1 MIRNLVEITF
11 DASKKY
17 IISAGNSSDESERP
31 TSGIITGSKFYE
43 VDTGI
48 QYEFDEDSSTWYPV
62 GLSSQEITDAINAWL
77 DDHPEATTTVQD
89 GSITY
94 AKLYSALQAEI
105 DKIGELETAMETK
118 ADEDGYYESMTVGD
132 AEQLV
137 ATVGVN
143 DKVPYLFRT
152 SGGSADIGDR
162 EVDKVVGGS
171 FPWNQMTYD
180 GNFTSAENW
189 QIQSGNPSMSV
200 SDNAITVIKSASGNP
215 SVYDPAFHSK
225 NVQFNFIKDHIYI
238 FAFDFKSTKEG
249 TPYYRTSAF
258 PNGSLA
264 ITGPAPANTWK
275 HYDVIRKCTTSNT
288 EVGYFGQANAATAIS
303 TGDSISYRN
312 LMVIDLT
319 QLFGST
325 IADYIY
331 SLESSTPG
339 AGVAWFRKL
348 FNKPYY
354 QYCAG
359 SMESVETDL
368 HKMTGFNAYNHAT
381 GKAKVVGGYEYE
393 IVGTYTSLSM
403 NGETITPV
411 SGKFTPAESG
421 EITVTGGDDSTTCI
435 HLRWDGERDGE
446 YEPYVAHEYALS
458 PVVLRGVPYLDSGN
472 KLAYKGDVYHPDG
485 TVDRLFAE
493 VDLGTL
499 DYTYDATVPRFYTSG
514 IASLIAKPSAATVVS
529 NIRCAKYIPIPLNDL
544 YNGGDSVDLVM
555 AVSDAGNVS
564 FKNSGYSNAAAFKT
578 AMSGVKLVYELATPT
593 TEQANPYQ
601 TPQIVDDWGTEEY
614 RDALATAQS
623 NPRDVAIPVGHDT
636 TYRNNLR
643 AKLEMAP
650 ESPSGDGDYILRQTS
665 GQNQYV
671 LLEKELPTLPT
682 EDGTYTLKCTVSGT
696 TKTLSWEADAT

>member
-1 MIRNLVEITF
+1 MIRNLVEVTF
-11 DASKKY
+11 DAQHKH
-17 IISAGNSSDESERP
+17 IISFGVSADSKP
-31 TSGIITGSKFYE
+31 TTGIITGSKFYE

-48 QYEFDEDSSTWYPV
+48 EYCFDEEGSTWYAV
-62 GLSSQEITDAINAWL
+62 GLAPQEITDAINDWL

-118 ADEDGYYESMTVGD
+118 AEVDGYYESMTVGD

-162 EVDKVVGGS
+162 EVDEVVGGS
-171 FPWNQMTYD
+171 FPWNQQIEN
-180 GNFTSAENW
+180 GNFAKTGGTVSTDENYVGTFLASESGQQVYRTVQVIQYHVYVCVVAYKTTTATTEVKARMFSNDINGVSSNEW
-189 QIQSGNPSMSV
+189 QIVYGIYRRS
-200 SDNAITVIKSASGNP
+200 AASGGT
-215 SVYDPAFHSK
+215 SLGVVDRRTSGF
-225 NVQFNFIKDHIYI
+225 DEIYI
-238 FAFDFKSTKEG
+238 K
-249 TPYYRTSAF
+249 
-258 PNGSLA
+258 
-264 ITGPAPANTWK
+264 
-275 HYDVIRKCTTSNT
+275 
-288 EVGYFGQANAATAIS
+288 
-303 TGDSISYRN
+303 N
-312 LMVIDLT
+312 LMLIDLT

-331 SLESSTPG
+331 SLETSTPG

-348 FNKPYY
+348 FPKPYY
-354 QYCAG
+354 AYNPG

-381 GKAKVVGGYEYE
+381 GKAKVVGGHEYE
-393 IVGTYTSLSM
+393 IIGTYTSLSM

-446 YEPYVAHEYALS
+446 YEPYVSHEYALEHLI
-458 PVVLRGVPYLDSGN
+458 LRGIPYLDSGN
-472 KLAYKGDVYHPDG
+472 KLAYKGDRYKADG
-485 TVDRLFAE
+485 TVERLFAE

-499 DYTYDATVPRFYTSG
+499 NWTAGFAGFYSTG
-514 IASLIAKPSAATVVS
+514 IKNQVKIPTNSISSSVV
-529 NIRCAKYIPIPLNDL
+529 CAKYPANTTPQQADKTVMVYSSQNDDYKGWL
-544 YNGGDSVDLVM
+544 IIKDSD
-555 AVSDAGNVS
+555 
-564 FKNSGYSNAAAFKT
+564 YSAAAAFKS

-593 TEQANPYQ
+593 TESADPYQ

-614 RDALATAQS
+614 RDAKATAQTS
-623 NPRDVAIPVGHDT
+623 PRDVSIPVGHDT

-650 ESPSGDGDYILRQTS
+650 ESPSGNGDYILRQTN
-665 GQNQYV
+665 GQNEYV
-671 LLEKELPTLPT
+671 ALEKELPTLPS
-682 EDGTYTLKCTVSGT
+682 EDGSYTLKCTVSGT

>member
-1 MIRNLVEITF
+1 MIRNLVEVNF
-11 DASKKY
+11 DALKKY
-17 IISAGNSSDESERP
+17 IISACNSNDSKP
-31 TSGIITGSKFYE
+31 TTGIITGSKLYE

-48 QYEFDEDSSTWYPV
+48 QYEFDEDSAAWYAV
-62 GLSSQEITDAINAWL
+62 GLSPQEITDAINAWL

-118 ADEDGYYESMTVGD
+118 AEVDGYYESMTVGD

-171 FPWNQMTYD
+171 FPWNQYRKIPATD
-180 GNFTSAENW
+180 
-189 QIQSGNPSMSV
+189 QSGTVRDVVITDNRDGSFKLNGTV
-200 SDNAITVIKSASGNP
+200 SDNGNALGQTIPILTGHKYLCLVEAPACLTFPPNYNTTPGNKIVAAGTSTESQTVSIYLAKNTVYDNLVIKP
-215 SVYDPAFHSK
+215 
-225 NVQFNFIKDHIYI
+225 QI
-238 FAFDFKSTKEG
+238 F
-249 TPYYRTSAF
+249 
-258 PNGSLA
+258 
-264 ITGPAPANTWK
+264 
-275 HYDVIRKCTTSNT
+275 
-288 EVGYFGQANAATAIS
+288 
-303 TGDSISYRN
+303 
-312 LMVIDLT
+312 DLT
-319 QLFGST
+319 QLFGAT

-331 SLESSTPG
+331 SLETSTPG

-348 FNKPYY
+348 FPKPYY
-354 QYCAG
+354 AYNAG

-381 GKAKVVGGYEYE
+381 GKAKVVGGHEYE

-458 PVVLRGVPYLDSGN
+458 PVVLRGIPKLDSGN
-472 KLAYKGDVYHPDG
+472 KLYYDGDTYEADG
-485 TVDRLFAE
+485 TVTRRFGI

-499 DYTYDATVPRFYTSG
+499 NWTRYTTQTEGKYRFGSSG
-514 IASLIAKPSAATVVS
+514 IGALVKLPESMSVIAG
-529 NIRCAKYIPIPLNDL
+529 IRCSKYAAVTG
-544 YNGGDSVDLVM
+544 NGPNSNTTGI
-555 AVSDAGNVS
+555 AIHTNGNVLI
-564 FKNSGYSNAAAFKT
+564 YDPAYDTAEVDAFKA
-578 AMSGVKLVYELATPT
+578 AMSGVYLVYELATPT

-650 ESPSGDGDYILRQTS
+650 ESPSGNGDYILRQTN
-665 GQNQYV
+665 GQNEYV
-671 LLEKELPTLPT
+671 ALEKELPTLPT
-682 EDGTYTLKCTVSGT
+682 EDGTYSLKCTVSGT
-696 TKTLSWEADAT
+696 TKTLAWEADAT